1 MQHVQFIKLQLNL
14 KDWGYIN
21 KTMKNQKLKIGIFG
35 ISGCAGCLLTF
46 LYEDTF
52 KEIAELVDI
61 NSFPLIKEN
70 AYKGRFDYVFIEGTV
85 CFDEDIVMLSEL
97 RERADKIVAIG
108 SCACFG
114 GVPSIKNFLS
124 QDKVMRFVYPVHN
137 HLKSEDPTPI
147 NMHIKV
153 DYYLPQCPPSKS
165 ELLEFIKC
173 IVTGK
178 EFKNYTDPVC
188 FECRKKGNFCI
199 LEKGE
204 ICLGPITNGGCEA
217 ICPSNGVE
225 CYGCRG
231 PCKDANLIAFSA
243 LLKEKGYTQKEL
255 HDKMQ
260 IFAGLAFKEE
270 EEKISKWL
278 EK

>member
-1 MQHVQFIKLQLNL
+1 MKKQ
-14 KDWGYIN
+14 N
-21 KTMKNQKLKIGIFG
+21 KKQKLKIGVFG
-35 ISGCAGCLLTF
+35 ISGCSGCLLTF
-46 LYEDTF
+46 LYENTF
-52 KEIAELVDI
+52 KEITKLVDI
-61 NSFPLIKEN
+61 KSFPLIKEDS
-70 AYKGRFDYVFIEGTV
+70 YVGGFDYVFIEGTV
-85 CFDEDIVMLSEL
+85 CFDEDIIMLNEL
-97 RERADKIVAIG
+97 RKRADKIIALG

-124 QDKVMRFVYPVHN
+124 QDKVMRFVYPTYN

-147 NMHIKV
+147 DKHIEV
-153 DYYLPQCPPSKS
+153 DYYLPQCPPSKT

-173 IVTGK
+173 IVTGRQ
-178 EFKNYTDPVC
+178 FKQYTNPVC
-188 FECRKKGNFCI
+188 LECRKRGNPCI

-204 ICLGPITNGGCEA
+204 ICLGPITNGGCDA
-217 ICPSNGVE
+217 LCPSNGVG

-231 PCKDANLIAFSA
+231 PCKDANLRAFSE
-243 LLKEKGYTQKEL
+243 LLKEKGYTKKQL

-270 EEKISKWL
+270 EEKVSKWL